1 MKIAGIRTF
10 SLVDY
15 PGKPCAVIFTAG
27 CNFRCPWCHNWKI
40 AYGDRKDYDIKEQA
54 FKILRKLRK
63 KLDAVCVTGGEPTIH
78 NDLPELLTFL
88 RTLGYFIKLDTN
100 GSNPEMVGNVINRKL
115 VDYVALDLKAKP
127 ESYPEITG
135 VRYNYWCEVK
145 RTVLVLRRSDI
156 EYEYRMTYVPGLSDE
171 KDLMFL
177 SEFLREDERLFVV
190 VANPTERFK
199 PHGHVPKV
207 NFRNVV
213 WRYEDL
219 SLNEEGK
226 C

>member
-27 CNFRCPWCHNWKI
+27 CNFRCPYCHNWRI
-40 AYGDRKDYDIKEQA
+40 AYGDKKDYDVKEHV
-54 FKILRKLRK
+54 FETLRKLRK
-63 KLDAVCVTGGEPTIH
+63 RLEAVCVTGGEPTIH
-78 NDLPELLTFL
+78 DDLPDLLIFL
-88 RTLGYFIKLDTN
+88 KSLDYSVKLDTN
-100 GSNPEMVGNVINRKL
+100 GSNPEMMEEAINEGL

-145 RTVLVLRRSDI
+145 KTVLVLRRSDI

-207 NFRNVV
+207 NFRNML
-213 WRYEDL
+213 WRYQA
-219 SLNEEGK
+219 LNEEGK